1 MKLDADNP
9 MLTAFALG
17 ELDEP
22 ERAEIEAQL
31 AHDEAARKLV
41 DEIRASAVLVTEE
54 LKTERAAGLS
64 EKQQAAIFARHSAP
78 AAAAK
83 KSSFWKPL
91 AAAAML
97 LFTIGI
103 VGMMTTHRESAP
115 DRRYAMSPP
124 SNIAQA
130 TVESAKAG
138 DHFETF
144 NPNGPASGGG
154 GSQSNLNGFQRFT
167 ESTTSP
173 QPSNAN
179 KATLGYAMEKA
190 PAAYDAKGHDEFI
203 IKNNGTIYKNEST
216 DSVKSSDLDRETGI
230 KVPPAERPA
239 PSVTAPVAVTRPP
252 EAETKNSF
260 TPGAN
265 YYIKKKEH
273 DFADYQKLEP
283 AVRPVTGAVSV
294 DLSKS
299 ELEKL
304 KREIAELKAKEH
316 AATGDKKETTD
327 RIVDSHY
334 GPVAQPDHNG
344 FKKRPDHEAYNF
356 ETNNIVVPNPQPA
369 TPGTETYTAIAESG
383 FKRVI
388 DEPLSTFSID
398 VDTASYANVRRF
410 LNQGQM
416 PPRDA
421 VRIEEMLNYF
431 PYNYGQPQG
440 DDPFAI
446 HVEVA
451 QCPWNT
457 AHRLARV
464 GIKGREFAE
473 NKRPAGN
480 YVFLIDVSG
489 SMDEPKKQPLV
500 QAGLSMLVDK
510 LGENDRVGIVTYAG
524 EAAVSLS
531 STPCSDKRYIKGV
544 INSLHSAGSTNG
556 GDGIQ
561 RAYKMATENFIKGG
575 INRVIL
581 CTDGDFNVGVT
592 NPADLVKL
600 IEAQAKTGVFLSVL
614 GFGMGDL
621 KDATMQKLAD
631 KGNGNYAYIDS
642 LDEVRKVLVDQMTA
656 TLATIAKD
664 VKIQVEFNPAIA
676 GAYRLIGYE
685 KRLLNK
691 QDFNND
697 KIDAGEVGAGH
708 QVTALY
714 EIVPASALES
724 EPGVDP
730 LVYQKNSPKPAVGVS
745 GDLLT
750 LKIRYKQLDGDTS
763 KLIKGAVA
771 DNGASYAQASKD
783 FKFAAAVAA
792 FGMLLRESPY
802 RGNTS
807 FDAVLELA
815 DEARG
820 KDEGGY
826 RREFLGLVEKAK
838 AMLKR

>member
-9 MLTAFALG
+9 MLTAYALG

-22 ERAEIEAQL
+22 QRAEIEAQL
-31 AHDEAARKLV
+31 EQDEAARKLV
-41 DEIRASAVLVTEE
+41 DEIRASAVLVSQE
-54 LKTERAAGLS
+54 LKSERTTGLDDAAHA
-64 EKQQAAIFARHSAP
+64 KIFARHSAP
-78 AAAAK
+78 AAK
-83 KSSFWKPL
+83 KFVYWKPML
-91 AAAAML
+91 AAAAL
-97 LFTIGI
+97 LFVVCT
-103 VGMMTTHRESAP
+103 VALTTVQHRESAKSVAITAP
-115 DRRYAMSPP
+115 NQSFVQSTPAAVKATGRLTPKLPEEPTVP
-124 SNIAQA
+124 SD
-130 TVESAKAG
+130 VLEKGKLG
-138 DHFETF
+138 DHFETI
-144 NPNGPASGGG
+144 NPDQKKPQSESELQDSIGVGGAGTIGTGGG
-154 GSQSNLNGFQRFT
+154 A
-167 ESTTSP
+167 
-173 QPSNAN
+173 NAGTGTFGN
-179 KATLGYAMEKA
+179 PKKKGMTLGYAMSEA
-190 PAAYDAKGHDEFI
+190 PAAYDKTERDEFMV
-203 IKNNGTIYKNEST
+203 KHSGTIYQGEKKSALDNPQGPAKTPATEEKIEFERRMKEEVERLKNDPEYAKAIEHFQPAS
-216 DSVKSSDLDRETGI
+216 
-230 KVPPAERPA
+230 KV
-239 PSVTAPVAVTRPP
+239 
-252 EAETKNSF
+252 
-260 TPGAN
+260 
-265 YYIKKKEH
+265 
-273 DFADYQKLEP
+273 
-283 AVRPVTGAVSV
+283 
-294 DLSKS
+294 
-299 ELEKL
+299 
-304 KREIAELKAKEH
+304 
-316 AATGDKKETTD
+316 DK
-327 RIVDSHY
+327 IVDSRY
-334 GPVAQPDHNG
+334 GPNAAGGDNGKVVTTGGFYVENGYRIEKNG
-344 FKKRPDHEAYNF
+344 FKKSPSD
-356 ETNNIVVPNPQPA
+356 VPERTEPGYIAPLNPQPA
-369 TPGTETYTAIAESG
+369 PAPGESYPALVETG
-383 FKRVI
+383 FKRVT

-410 LNQGQM
+410 LGQGQL

-431 PYNYGQPQG
+431 SYNYGQPQG

-489 SMDEPKKQPLV
+489 SMDEPKKRPLV
-500 QAGLSMLVDK
+500 QAGLNMLVDK

-524 EAAVSLS
+524 EAAVSLP
-531 STPCSDKRYIKGV
+531 STACSEKQRIKDV
-544 INSLHSAGSTNG
+544 INGLRAAGSTNG

-561 RAYKMATENFIKGG
+561 RAYRMATENFMKGG

-592 NPADLVKL
+592 NQNDLVNL
-600 IEAQAKTGVFLSVL
+600 IEAQAKSGVFLSVL
-614 GFGMGDL
+614 GFGMGNL

-642 LDEVRKVLVDQMTA
+642 LDEVRKVLVDQMMA

-664 VKIQVEFNPAIA
+664 VKIQVEFNPAKA

-697 KIDAGEVGAGH
+697 KVDAGEVGAGH

-714 EIVPASALES
+714 EIVPAGALES
-724 EPGVDP
+724 EPGVDA
-730 LVYQKNSPKPAVGVS
+730 LIYQKNPETKPAAGANN
-745 GDLLT
+745 DLLT
-750 LKIRYKQLDGDTS
+750 LKIRYKPHDGDTS

-771 DNGASYAQASKD
+771 DSGGSYSQASKD

-807 FDAVLELA
+807 LDAVLELA

-826 RREFLGLVEKAK
+826 RREFLSLVEKAK
-838 AMLKR
+838 ALMKR